1 MITARLHF
9 LNKRKLGDKMIKEII
24 NMIEVW
30 NLWLLFVIGYGTI
43 WASMILADRKRGK
56 PIEDPEIFE
65 FHGKKSG
72 IIEMT
77 ITLSLFLI
85 SLFIPIKFGITFLIG
100 LSAFI
105 FGIILNVIAM
115 YSFVC
120 FTGSVN
126 TGGMYRY
133 SRNPMYIGGFFF
145 IFGLNLMGWS
155 ISIMNI
161 VFVILSVFWM
171 AGIHWSVLLEESFL
185 EDKYGETYQEYK
197 QKVPRYF
204 FKRT

>member
-1 MITARLHF
+1 MPAGHHF
-9 LNKRKLGDKMIKEII
+9 PNNGQKGNSLMKEII
-24 NMIEVW
+24 NMIGFW
-30 NLWLLFVIGYGTI
+30 NLWLLFVIGYSTI

-56 PIEDPEIFE
+56 PIEDLEIYE
-65 FHGKKSG
+65 FHGKKPG

-85 SLFIPIKFGITFLIG
+85 SFFIPLKFGITFLIG
-100 LSAFI
+100 LPAFI
-105 FGIILNVIAM
+105 LGIILNVIAM
-115 YSFVC
+115 YSFAC

-126 TGGMYRY
+126 TGGIYRY

-161 VFVILSVFWM
+161 VLVILSVFWI